1 LDANQYSSYNYFT
14 KRELFIPMLYPFIV
28 WADFKY
34 SILIPKLQ
42 AILKSQ
48 SLIEQ
53 REGSSVILDLK
64 VAIFD

>member
-1 LDANQYSSYNYFT
+1 
-14 KRELFIPMLYPFIV
+14 MLYPFIV
-28 WADFKY
+28 RADFKY
-34 SILIPKLQ
+34 SILIPILQ

-48 SLIEQ
+48 CLIEQ